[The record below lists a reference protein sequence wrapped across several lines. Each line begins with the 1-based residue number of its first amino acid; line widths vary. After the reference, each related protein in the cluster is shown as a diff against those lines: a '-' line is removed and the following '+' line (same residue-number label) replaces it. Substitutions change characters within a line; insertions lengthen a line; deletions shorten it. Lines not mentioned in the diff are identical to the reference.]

1 MLAES
6 FNLDC
11 LHLAAVIA
19 LKSGGF
25 QEQVN
30 QNGGPLYLHI
40 YICMQMLY
48 TLENVIGHGKRATC
62 PFFREL
68 LFIQR

>member
-40 YICMQMLY
+40 YMY
-48 TLENVIGHGKRATC
+48 ADVIYA
-62 PFFREL
+62 RECY
-68 LFIQR
+68 RPW